1 MNKALCRYRAEKFY
15 SGSKLTRAM
24 QLKEALAAIDWQQP
38 WLHAIRTLGEEISQ
52 KIAQTKQPE
61 HAFIAILNEYASAL
75 NLANATPYHFLSQ
88 HALPKGMAYE
98 MYIYTHGGIP
108 TRPNLHDF
116 FNALIWLCFPRTK
129 IALNHLHAQTILQHG
144 HGLRTRHRDLATL
157 FDENGF
163 ILISDDLKIHA
174 ALQSANW
181 SALFLQHRDAWSDHI
196 HIFPFG
202 HALLEK
208 LLTPY
213 KAITAH
219 CHVLTAQP
227 YFHASQFV
235 AASIIPPTLIHVDQ
249 ILAQTLITHLQAQT
263 RFYPLPVMG
272 IPGWCEHSSQT
283 PDFYQDTHVFRPLR
297 S

>member
-1 MNKALCRYRAEKFY
+1 
-15 SGSKLTRAM
+15 M

-38 WLHAIRTLGEEISQ
+38 WLSPIRALGEEISQ
-52 KIAQTKQPE
+52 KIAQATQP
-61 HAFIAILNEYASAL
+61 AQTFIAILNEYIAALHLPSAM
-75 NLANATPYHFLSQ
+75 PHHFVSQ
-88 HALPKGMAYE
+88 QALPKGTAYE
-98 MYIYTHGGIP
+98 MYIYTCGGIP

-129 IALNHLHAQTILQHG
+129 MALNHLHAKTILREG
-144 HGLRTRHRDLATL
+144 HGMRTRHRDLATL

-163 ILISDDLKIHA
+163 ILISGDVKIHA

-181 SALFLQHRDAWSDHI
+181 SALFLQHRDLWSHNI

-219 CHVLTAQP
+219 CLSLTAQQ
-227 YFHASQFV
+227 YFNAPQMMEVLASSPPLMQV
-235 AASIIPPTLIHVDQ
+235 DQMLAPTLM
-249 ILAQTLITHLQAQT
+249 THLQAKM

-272 IPGWCEHSSQT
+272 IPGWYEGTCQS
-283 PDFYQDTHVFRPLR
+283 PDFYQDTSVFRPAR
-297 S
+297 A